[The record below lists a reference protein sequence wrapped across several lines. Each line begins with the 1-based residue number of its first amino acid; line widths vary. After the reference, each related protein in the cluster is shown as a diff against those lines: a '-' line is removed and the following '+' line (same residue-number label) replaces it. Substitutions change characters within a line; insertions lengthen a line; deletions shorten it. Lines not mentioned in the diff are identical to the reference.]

1 MGQSPLAIQVTTQP
15 LRLRDGIS
23 LQARIWRPQ
32 GSGPWPTLLMRQPYG
47 SRLASTITYA
57 HPSWYAAQGYA
68 VVVQDVR
75 GRGDSDG
82 EFLGFQQEAG
92 DASQTLQ
99 WLRQQPWCNG
109 RVGCYGFSYQGLT
122 QLHWADATALPDALA
137 PAMTGLDERCH
148 WASSGGAH
156 WWALSLAWG
165 LQLAAQ
171 ACQRRDDEAGWQ
183 AIRHCLDGPHC
194 FSEGLILLEQHDPE
208 NMVLDWLR
216 RDPQQPEG
224 WRIHEPPAA
233 LWSKPMLLVGGWHDP
248 HLGGVLDLWRR
259 CRAAGNEAVLRI
271 GPWNHL
277 QWQGGI
283 DRLQVAFFDRHLRDR
298 EAAQGN
304 TPQPPQLLADLGSG
318 QWLARSPLHSCGP
331 TWHLASNGLAA
342 VDSRE
347 GVLQEAPGHGRVQV
361 VHDPWRPL
369 PGRGGHLGLD
379 AGVVERG
386 DLDQRTDV
394 ACFTS
399 AALTKPLELLG
410 QPQLSLAVQADQ
422 PGFDLCVALSL
433 VSGDG
438 QVRQLSTGVQRWLG
452 EECLALHQR
461 QVKLQ
466 PLLVTLQPG
475 ERLRI
480 SIGAAAW
487 PQIAVN
493 PGTGAL
499 PRGPASS
506 QHRPISLE
514 LHLEGAWLRML
525 PMVGAN

>member
-1 MGQSPLAIQVTTQP
+1 
-15 LRLRDGIS
+15 
-23 LQARIWRPQ
+23 
-32 GSGPWPTLLMRQPYG
+32 
-47 SRLASTITYA
+47 
-57 HPSWYAAQGYA
+57 
-68 VVVQDVR
+68 
-75 GRGDSDG
+75 
-82 EFLGFQQEAG
+82 
-92 DASQTLQ
+92 
-99 WLRQQPWCNG
+99 
-109 RVGCYGFSYQGLT
+109 
-122 QLHWADATALPDALA
+122 
-137 PAMTGLDERCH
+137 
-148 WASSGGAH
+148 
-156 WWALSLAWG
+156 
-165 LQLAAQ
+165 
-171 ACQRRDDEAGWQ
+171 
-183 AIRHCLDGPHC
+183 
-194 FSEGLILLEQHDPE
+194 
-208 NMVLDWLR
+208 
-216 RDPQQPEG
+216 
-224 WRIHEPPAA
+224 
-233 LWSKPMLLVGGWHDP
+233 
-248 HLGGVLDLWRR
+248 
-259 CRAAGNEAVLRI
+259 
-271 GPWNHL
+271 
-277 QWQGGI
+277 
-283 DRLQVAFFDRHLRDR
+283 
-298 EAAQGN
+298 
-304 TPQPPQLLADLGSG
+304 
-318 QWLARSPLHSCGP
+318 
-331 TWHLASNGLAA
+331 
-342 VDSRE
+342 
-347 GVLQEAPGHGRVQV
+347 VQV

-399 AALTKPLELLG
+399 AALTMPLELLG

-475 ERLRI
+475 ERLRV